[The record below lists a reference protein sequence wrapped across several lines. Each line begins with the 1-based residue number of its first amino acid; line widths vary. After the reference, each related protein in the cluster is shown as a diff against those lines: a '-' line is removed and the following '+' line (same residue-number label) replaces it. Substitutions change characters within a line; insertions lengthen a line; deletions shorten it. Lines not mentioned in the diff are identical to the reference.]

1 MVGMLE
7 RLVYRSVAAPGLG
20 LGEVERI
27 VEQSGENNRERFITG
42 FLIYDGGRFLQV
54 LEGSP
59 GNVDLLM
66 RVIEKDPRH
75 GQVEVLERAVVT
87 ERWFPSWDMKHLL
100 TFQGVPALEAV
111 RAQVKGKDG
120 GRELVAL
127 TEEFVGAN

>member
-1 MVGMLE
+1 MLE

-20 LGEVERI
+20 LGEVEKI
-27 VEQSGENNRERFITG
+27 VERSEENNRERSITG
-42 FLIYDGGRFLQV
+42 FLIFDGGRFLQV

-59 GNVDLLM
+59 GDIDLMM

-75 GQVEVLERAVVT
+75 GRVEVLERAVVT

-111 RAQVKGKDG
+111 RAQVKGKAS